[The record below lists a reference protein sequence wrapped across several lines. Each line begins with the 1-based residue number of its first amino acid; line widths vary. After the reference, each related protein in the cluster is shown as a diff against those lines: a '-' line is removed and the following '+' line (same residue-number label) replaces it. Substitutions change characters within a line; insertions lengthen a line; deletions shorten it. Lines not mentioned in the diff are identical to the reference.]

1 LGAEAKRGET
11 SAFRGSRAESDVL
24 DLRVLDL
31 LDFASERAGTR
42 AKLTPHVGF
51 WLDFTPR

>member
-24 DLRVLDL
+24 DLRVLD
-31 LDFASERAGTR
+31 FASERAGTR